1 MCSGIERQ
9 KSLPASIASY
19 PHVIIS
25 SPATL
30 VMLPRSPVRGLW
42 EATMSDLPQPLL
54 AHLQREAR
62 GERREARGERRE
74 ARDARDWARASR
86 EETEKQIA
94 ASPQQLGESRTIL
107 QYVKK
112 LEYGI

>member
-1 MCSGIERQ
+1 
-9 KSLPASIASY
+9 
-19 PHVIIS
+19 
-25 SPATL
+25 
-30 VMLPRSPVRGLW
+30 
-42 EATMSDLPQPLL
+42 MSDLPQPLL

-62 GERREARGERRE
+62 
-74 ARDARDWARASR
+74 DARDRARGSR

-107 QYVKK
+107 QCVKK